1 MTDIQQVTLI
11 AEDLQTLHYSR
22 CRVGA
27 EVLIGAAAGSTIGT
41 LTGVLGSFVMASFV
55 ERRIKP
61 SIERLVETCLPDHNH
76 LIDSNMPSSNKQ
88 IYTTVR
94 RNVAD
99 TTRNI
104 MTPLA
109 MLAASGGAMY
119 SLTIETSELFPIWLI
134 TNAWSAIYEKW
145 IHW

>member
-41 LTGVLGSFVMASFV
+41 LTGVLGSFVMPSFV
-55 ERRIKP
+55 ERRLKP
-61 SIERLVETCLPDHNH
+61 SIEKLVETCLPDHNH
-76 LIDSNMPSSNKQ
+76 
-88 IYTTVR
+88 
-94 RNVAD
+94 VAD
-99 TTRNI
+99 STRNI
-104 MTPLA
+104 MAPLA

-119 SLTIETSELFPIWLI
+119 SLTIEASELFPIWLL